1 MAQQTEKL
9 VLDLDVNAAKYEEKL
24 LKARKGLAKLKVESL
39 KSKGANEKLEHSI
52 KMATKQL
59 KIANLER
66 QQANASLKLHQV
78 QLAKTTTATLK
89 LGKSQKRSNMAMTQ
103 AAYAI
108 DDMQYGFQGV
118 QNNIQAMAVSMGAG
132 GPLVIGLTAVTVAV
146 GLFVKKLE
154 KQNKAAKEA
163 KKVLKD
169 ADGTIAAMMLY
180 ASVANDATASTETQ
194 KEALDKLVTNG
205 YDPLVDS
212 IDEYIAKLREQA
224 KIESE
229 VAKHQ
234 SKVQDLL
241 EKEREAQEDL
251 NEARNPSKMQGH
263 LDELNALISNPKFT
277 EDAISD
283 EEYILNLQKQRVKEE
298 QAKYDLAKKTT
309 EEYLKQNK
317 INTTGGLDT
326 TKKKGKGDD
335 APKILSAEEME
346 LQHELDEALDMLE
359 YAENSNVDAIGKLL
373 GQQFA
378 KTMAGEIKTA
388 LDNDAVDELIS
399 SDFVED
405 AKKKMNEIDEHTK
418 VFRDSVSGA
427 FVSLGSTIA
436 TNLGGNGDAMS
447 AFLGAAIGTYTKL
460 LATNKAFLAAL
471 IPMKAT
477 EAGVNAVTSATETA
491 SKIPFG
497 AFVLPALIA
506 GGLAAVSSAFSS
518 AGASGG
524 GMSGGGGGGS
534 KPSAVAAPKPS
545 NPVRE
550 NARVR
555 NSNLIIP
562 MDMMRYGM
570 QNAEDNYSGFN

>member
-1 MAQQTEKL
+1 
-9 VLDLDVNAAKYEEKL
+9 
-24 LKARKGLAKLKVESL
+24 
-39 KSKGANEKLEHSI
+39 
-52 KMATKQL
+52 
-59 KIANLER
+59 
-66 QQANASLKLHQV
+66 
-78 QLAKTTTATLK
+78 
-89 LGKSQKRSNMAMTQ
+89 
-103 AAYAI
+103 
-108 DDMQYGFQGV
+108 
-118 QNNIQAMAVSMGAG
+118 
-132 GPLVIGLTAVTVAV
+132 
-146 GLFVKKLE
+146 
-154 KQNKAAKEA
+154 
-163 KKVLKD
+163 
-169 ADGTIAAMMLY
+169 
-180 ASVANDATASTETQ
+180 
-194 KEALDKLVTNG
+194 
-205 YDPLVDS
+205 
-212 IDEYIAKLREQA
+212 
-224 KIESE
+224 
-229 VAKHQ
+229 
-234 SKVQDLL
+234 
-241 EKEREAQEDL
+241 
-251 NEARNPSKMQGH
+251 
-263 LDELNALISNPKFT
+263 
-277 EDAISD
+277 
-283 EEYILNLQKQRVKEE
+283 
-298 QAKYDLAKKTT
+298 
-309 EEYLKQNK
+309 
-317 INTTGGLDT
+317 
-326 TKKKGKGDD
+326 
-335 APKILSAEEME
+335 
-346 LQHELDEALDMLE
+346 
-359 YAENSNVDAIGKLL
+359 
-373 GQQFA
+373 
-378 KTMAGEIKTA
+378 
-388 LDNDAVDELIS
+388 
-399 SDFVED
+399 
-405 AKKKMNEIDEHTK
+405 MNEIDEHTK

>member
-1 MAQQTEKL
+1 
-9 VLDLDVNAAKYEEKL
+9 
-24 LKARKGLAKLKVESL
+24 
-39 KSKGANEKLEHSI
+39 
-52 KMATKQL
+52 
-59 KIANLER
+59 
-66 QQANASLKLHQV
+66 
-78 QLAKTTTATLK
+78 
-89 LGKSQKRSNMAMTQ
+89 
-103 AAYAI
+103 
-108 DDMQYGFQGV
+108 MQYGFQGV

-132 GPLVIGLTAVTVAV
+132 GPLIIGLTAVTVAV
-146 GLFVKKLE
+146 GMFVKKLE

-180 ASVANDATASTETQ
+180 ASVANDASASTETQ
-194 KEALDKLVTNG
+194 KEALDKLVKNG
-205 YDPLVDS
+205 YDPLIDSVD
-212 IDEYIAKLREQA
+212 DYITKLREQA
-224 KIESE
+224 RIESE

-251 NEARNPSKMQGH
+251 NEARNPSKMQRH

-283 EEYILNLQKQRVKEE
+283 EEYILNLQKQRVEEE

-335 APKILSAEEME
+335 KTKILSAEDME
-346 LQHELDEALDMLE
+346 LQHELNEALDTLE
-359 YAENSNVDAIGKLL
+359 YAENENVDAIGVKL
-373 GQQFA
+373 GKDFA
-378 KTMAGEIKTA
+378 KNMAGEIKSA
-388 LDNDAVDELIS
+388 LDNDNVQELLS
-399 SDFVED
+399 QDFVDD

-497 AFVLPALIA
+497 AFALPALIA

-524 GMSGGGGGGS
+524 GMSGGGGGGRTSS
-534 KPSAVAAPKPS
+534 KTIATPNS
-545 NPVRE
+545 NPQRE

-562 MDMMRYGM
+562 MDRMRYGN
-570 QNAEDNYSGFN
+570 QVAEDNYSGFN